1 MKRNMINRKRKL
13 KELMMSPSLTTLEM
27 TDHTEAEVITEG
39 AEIIEVEESTE
50 EEAVT
55 KTMTREVVTISV
67 AIKLTSCSTESKP
80 MMLRLKI
87 TKQVKIESMVEE
99 VTKNGEE
106 EVTLEVEEA
115 VEESIEEEEATK
127 IVKVRILSTGTKK
140 AMKDIEAVTNVI
152 ETMKA
157 TEMRISRTTWV
168 GMDSKL

>member
-1 MKRNMINRKRKL
+1 
-13 KELMMSPSLTTLEM
+13 
-27 TDHTEAEVITEG
+27 
-39 AEIIEVEESTE
+39 
-50 EEAVT
+50 
-55 KTMTREVVTISV
+55 
-67 AIKLTSCSTESKP
+67 

-115 VEESIEEEEATK
+115 VEESTEEEEATK
-127 IVKVRILSTGTKK
+127 IVNLRILSTGTKK

>member
-1 MKRNMINRKRKL
+1 
-13 KELMMSPSLTTLEM
+13 
-27 TDHTEAEVITEG
+27 
-39 AEIIEVEESTE
+39 
-50 EEAVT
+50 
-55 KTMTREVVTISV
+55 
-67 AIKLTSCSTESKP
+67 

-115 VEESIEEEEATK
+115 VEESTEEEEATK